1 MTVVYILLAA
11 VFLFLS
17 VHQSRIPDR
26 RVALPQ
32 AYPVLYALTAA
43 FVLAAM
49 LCPVLDG
56 WQHAFAL
63 LAILRWLF
71 RVGWIFL
78 LGMAVFVAVYPY
90 LPGVPR
96 ARGTEK
102 VMLVLGAPVLDGR
115 PSGNLLSRADKAA
128 EYLTAHPETDVI
140 LSGGKPCPITEAQ
153 AMLDRMRDMGAPDAR
168 VRLEEHSLTT
178 RENLKFSRPLL
189 EAMGYSLQEPLIV
202 VTNEFH
208 FFRMRYSARKYGYTC
223 LRFLPAPTPKRNAPI
238 CFFSEA
244 LLTIQ
249 YWLLKHN

>member
-1 MTVVYILLAA
+1 METVYILLAA

-26 RVALPQ
+26 RVALRQ

-43 FVLAAM
+43 FVLAAA
-49 LCPVLDG
+49 LCLLMDE
-56 WQHAFAL
+56 WQRAFAP
-63 LAILRWLF
+63 LAFLRWLF
-71 RVGWIFL
+71 RIGWIFL
-78 LGMAVFVAVYPY
+78 LGVTVFVAVYPY
-90 LPGVPR
+90 LPGAPR
-96 ARGTEK
+96 ADGTEK
-102 VMLVLGAPVLDGR
+102 AMLVLGAPVLDGR

-128 EYLTAHPETDVI
+128 EYVTAHPETDVI
-140 LSGGKPCPITEAQ
+140 LSGGKPNPVTEAQ
-153 AMLDRMRDMGAPDAR
+153 AMLDRMREKGAPTSR
-168 VRLEEHSLTT
+168 VRLEERSLSTK
-178 RENLKFSRPLL
+178 ENFEFSRALL
-189 EAMGYSLQEPLIV
+189 EETGHSPREPLIV

-208 FFRMRYSARKYGYTC
+208 FFRMRYSAQKYGYTC